1 MNRPA
6 LRDTLVSV
14 VLPVYNEAGVLE
26 ELHRR
31 VSEAV
36 SQCGTRLE
44 VVFVNDGSTDASPE
58 ILDLLADRHR
68 NVRVVHFSRNF
79 GHQAAVQAG
88 LAEARG
94 DAIILMDSDLQD
106 APEALGRLIAE
117 WVCGY
122 DVIYALR
129 RERPEA
135 WWKRCLFSAF
145 HRLLAGVASTPI
157 PTDAGNF
164 SLIDGRVAK
173 QIVALAERDRYLPG
187 LRSWVGFKQ
196 RGIEVRR
203 NPRYDGKPR
212 VSLRGLWRLAKT
224 AIFSFSSFPL
234 TAFYLIGYSALA
246 VFLGLGV
253 YSLFCKFVLA
263 AAIPGWTS
271 NVLVASFFGA
281 VNAMGISILGEY
293 VIRIYDQVRGRP
305 LYVVERT
312 RNADVRDSGRSAT
325 VSMPV
330 PAGKSASSPADDDA
344 ECAALLAEAEALA
357 ELASPIK
364 PQMAVVASD
373 AAEESAAEEAAAD
386 RSAAGSRKN
395 RRRASDG
402 RPPQAASEG
411 RKGTRGQGHQ
421 RRR

>member
-1 MNRPA
+1 MNRPP
-6 LRDTLVSV
+6 LRETLISV
-14 VLPVYNEAGVLE
+14 VLPVFNEANVLE
-26 ELHRR
+26 ELHTR

-36 SQCGTRLE
+36 AQCGTRHE
-44 VVFVNDGSTDASPE
+44 IVFVNDGSTDSSPQ
-58 ILDLLADRHR
+58 ILDLLAERHA
-68 NVRVVHFSRNF
+68 NVRVIHFSRNF

-88 LAEARG
+88 LAHARG
-94 DAIILMDSDLQD
+94 HAIILMDSDLQD

-135 WWKRCLFSAF
+135 WWKRCLFATF
-145 HRLLAGVASTPI
+145 HRLLARVASTPM

-173 QIVALAERDRYLPG
+173 EIVALGERDRYLPG

-212 VSLRGLWRLAKT
+212 VSFRGLWRLAKT

-234 TAFYLIGYSALA
+234 TTFYLIGYTA
-246 VFLGLGV
+246 LGV
-253 YSLFCKFVLA
+253 FVALGSYSLFCKLVTA
-263 AAIPGWTS
+263 VAIPGWTS

-281 VNAMGISILGEY
+281 VNALGISILGEY

-305 LYVVERT
+305 LYLVERT
-312 RNADVRDSGRSAT
+312 CNVDQSESAETASFELT
-325 VSMPV
+325 VPV
-330 PAGKSASSPADDDA
+330 AGAIDPDDDYEELLEEA
-344 ECAALLAEAEALA
+344 ESLLAATTPIAKPAVALA
-357 ELASPIK
+357 IAQPS
-364 PQMAVVASD
+364 
-373 AAEESAAEEAAAD
+373 EESAAEG
-386 RSAAGSRKN
+386 SATERRKTGSRNRPANSRTPKVAGSRRKST
-395 RRRASDG
+395 R
-402 RPPQAASEG
+402 SE
-411 RKGTRGQGHQ
+411 RKERRGQ
-421 RRR
+421 

>member
-6 LRDTLVSV
+6 LRDTLISV

-26 ELHRR
+26 ELCRR
-31 VSEAV
+31 ISQAV
-36 SQCGTRLE
+36 AECGTQLE
-44 VVFVNDGSTDASPE
+44 IVFVNDGSTDASPQ
-58 ILDLLADRHR
+58 ILDLLAQRNS

-94 DAIILMDSDLQD
+94 HAIVLMDSDLQD

-145 HRLLAGVASTPI
+145 HRLLAGIATTPI

-212 VSLRGLWRLAKT
+212 VSLGGLWRLAKT

-234 TAFYLIGYSALA
+234 TAFYLIGYSALG
-246 VFLGLGV
+246 VFLALGG

-263 AAIPGWTS
+263 VAIPGWTS

-293 VIRIYDQVRGRP
+293 VIRIYDQVRSRP
-305 LYVVERT
+305 LYVVDRT
-312 RNADVRDSGRSAT
+312 SGGAALAADPMLNIAQPIAGQIDSQDEAE
-325 VSMPV
+325 
-330 PAGKSASSPADDDA
+330 DDC
-344 ECAALLAEAEALA
+344 EALLAEAEALMA
-357 ELASPIK
+357 LTSPAPQVALAQTPSEELASDHRK
-364 PQMAVVASD
+364 STGRGR
-373 AAEESAAEEAAAD
+373 AAAG
-386 RSAAGSRKN
+386 RSPQPAGN
-395 RRRASDG
+395 RRKS
-402 RPPQAASEG
+402 
-411 RKGTRGQGHQ
+411 TRGEREE
-421 RRR
+421 RRRQ

>member
-1 MNRPA
+1 MNRPP
-6 LRDTLVSV
+6 LRETLISV
-14 VLPVYNEAGVLE
+14 VLPVYNEANVLE
-26 ELHRR
+26 ELYRR
-31 VSEAV
+31 VRESVAL
-36 SQCGTRLE
+36 CGTRLE
-44 VVFVNDGSTDASPE
+44 IVFVNDGSTDASPQ
-58 ILDLLADRHR
+58 ILDLLAERDPS
-68 NVRVVHFSRNF
+68 VRVVHFSRNF

-88 LAEARG
+88 LAHAQG
-94 DAIILMDSDLQD
+94 HAMVLMDSDLQD

-122 DVIYALR
+122 DVVYALR

-145 HRLLAGVASTPI
+145 HRLLARVAATPI

-164 SLIDGRVAK
+164 SLIDARVAQ
-173 QIVALAERDRYLPG
+173 QIVALGERDRYLPG

-234 TAFYLIGYSALA
+234 TAFYLIGYTALA
-246 VFLGLGV
+246 VFVGLGGFA
-253 YSLFCKFVLA
+253 LFCKFVTF

-305 LYVVERT
+305 LYVIERI
-312 RNADVRDSGRSAT
+312 ASGSQEVQGLSLETAE
-325 VSMPV
+325 PV
-330 PAGKSASSPADDDA
+330 ACIIDHEDDCD
-344 ECAALLAEAEALA
+344 ALLAEAEAL
-357 ELASPIK
+357 LAATTPALGLSIAQPE
-364 PQMAVVASD
+364 
-373 AAEESAAEEAAAD
+373 EESTTE
-386 RSAAGSRKN
+386 RRKSGSRTAE
-395 RRRASDG
+395 RRSPQPAG
-402 RPPQAASEG
+402 RRG
-411 RKGTRGQGHQ
+411 KGTRGQRKE
-421 RRR
+421 RRRQ